1 MVLWALRRPSDRR
14 MTVKTTTATVL
25 QTAKTKKP
33 LQARHDEVFQN
44 MAPLTV
50 QRYGWILDNFLQW
63 CAEHGVNPVSPKV
76 REITDYLQDRPQ
88 WGVSRKTVALAALRH
103 WFDHNGLTE
112 NPAKAASLRKTGRAG
127 RAFAPKRLPA
137 ALDDTESAAFLRVT
151 APDPSDSAAVRRKHL
166 IQRLMFW
173 TGLRVSETVN
183 LQVGDIRLDDEHPV
197 LRVIGKG
204 NKERQVPIADRLAM
218 ELQDYLEMRDAFVL
232 RAVGTAARPP
242 SARLPSA
249 RLFCDRYGNPY
260 TPAGVWSMV
269 KATLSSIGAEKRHMG
284 PHVLRHTFAT
294 RQLQSGH
301 PPAIVKAWMGHSD
314 LRVLFSVYEHVM
326 NSPKGVKPVE

>member
-1 MVLWALRRPSDRR
+1 MKA
-14 MTVKTTTATVL
+14 TATL
-25 QTAKTKKP
+25 IEKP
-33 LQARHDEVFQN
+33 MKATHEQIFQN
-44 MAPLTV
+44 LAPLTV
-50 QRYGWILDNFLQW
+50 QRYGWILDDFRRW
-63 CAEHGVNPVSPKV
+63 CAEHGVNPSAPKI

-103 WFDHNGLTE
+103 WFDYNGLTD

-137 ALDDTESAAFLRVT
+137 ALDDMESAAFLRVT
-151 APDPSDSAAVRRKHL
+151 APDPSDSVPVRRKHL

-173 TGLRVSETVN
+173 TGLRVSEAVQ
-183 LQVGDIRLDDEHPV
+183 LRMGDIRLDDEHPV

-218 ELQDYLEMRDAFVL
+218 ELQDYMEMREAFLATRDCPFV
-232 RAVGTAARPP
+232 
-242 SARLPSA
+242 
-249 RLFCDRYGNPY
+249 FCDRYGNPY

-269 KATLSSIGAEKRHMG
+269 KATLSGIGAEKRHMG

-326 NSPKGVKPVE
+326 NSPKGVKPV

>member
-1 MVLWALRRPSDRR
+1 MKTA
-14 MTVKTTTATVL
+14 TTT
-25 QTAKTKKP
+25 TKNR
-33 LQARHDEVFQN
+33 LQARHDEIFQN
-44 MAPLTV
+44 MAPLTI

-76 REITDYLQDRPQ
+76 REITNYLQDRPQ

-103 WFDHNGLTE
+103 WLDYNELTE
-112 NPAKAASLRKTGRAG
+112 NPARAASLRKTGRTG
-127 RAFAPKRLPA
+127 RAFSPKRLPA
-137 ALDDTESAAFLRVT
+137 ALDDTEAAAFLLVT
-151 APDPSDSAAVRRKHL
+151 APDPLDSVPVRRKHL

-173 TGLRVSETVN
+173 TGLRVSEAVH
-183 LQVGDIRLDDEHPV
+183 LQIGDIRLDDEHPV

-218 ELQDYLEMRDAFVL
+218 ELQDYLEMRDRFIGAGSSTV
-232 RAVGTAARPP
+232 V
-242 SARLPSA
+242 
-249 RLFCDRYGNPY
+249 FCDRHGNAY
-260 TPAGVWSMV
+260 TPAGIWSMV
-269 KATLSSIGAEKRHMG
+269 KATLNSIGAEKRHMG

-326 NSPKGVKPVE
+326 NSPKGVKPV

>member
-1 MVLWALRRPSDRR
+1 MKTPSTEQENPRNGSSLDHG
-14 MTVKTTTATVL
+14 AI
-25 QTAKTKKP
+25 
-33 LQARHDEVFQN
+33 FQN
-44 MAPLTV
+44 LSPLTV
-50 QRYGWILDNFLQW
+50 QRYGWILDDFLQW
-63 CAEHGVNPVSPKV
+63 CAEHGISPLSPKI

-103 WFDHNGLTE
+103 WFDYCLADGKSGLTE
-112 NPAKAASLRKTGRAG
+112 NPARAASLRKTGRAG
-127 RAFAPKRLPA
+127 RAFAPKQLPV
-137 ALDDTESAAFLRVT
+137 ALNDAESAAFLRVT
-151 APDPSDSAAVRRKHL
+151 APDPSDSVPVRRKHL

-173 TGLRVSETVN
+173 TGLRVSEAVQ

-197 LRVIGKG
+197 LRVIRKG
-204 NKERQVPIADRLAM
+204 NKERLVPIADRLAM
-218 ELQDYLEMRDAFVL
+218 ELQDYLDLREGFVL
-232 RAVGTAARPP
+232 QA
-242 SARLPSA
+242 SA

-269 KATLSSIGAEKRHMG
+269 KATLKDIGARTRHMG